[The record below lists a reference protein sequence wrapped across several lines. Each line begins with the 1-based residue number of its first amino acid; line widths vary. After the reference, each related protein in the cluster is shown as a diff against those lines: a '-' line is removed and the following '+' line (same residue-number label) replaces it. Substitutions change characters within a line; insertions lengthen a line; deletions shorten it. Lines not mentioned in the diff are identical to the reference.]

1 MDSSAIW
8 KIIHTYFE
16 DNPKSLVSHHL
27 ESYND
32 FFKKDIFQIF
42 KEKNPISL
50 STVLDPMTN
59 DYKHKCNLYLGG
71 KDGTKIYFGKPV
83 IYDESRSHYMFPN
96 EARLRNMT
104 YAMTIHYDI
113 DVEFIDVLAANELP
127 NIIGDDVIGNNGGS
141 FNVLDEI
148 NENHDDYSR
157 QTVKPFHNFKNK
169 SKVNGGESTD
179 NEFEG
184 GGPKKTVRQD
194 NRKRITR
201 DKRSVKPF
209 QMTPSIAAA
218 LREATEKSMMGN
230 NTQRRTITL
239 SNIYL
244 GKFPIMLHSD
254 FCVLKGLPKEI
265 CHTMGECR
273 NDIGGY
279 FIIQGL
285 EKTVVTQEKFAD
297 NMLWIREGKETKD
310 DDGNLVAATDFLYS
324 AEIRSVSENV
334 AKPIRNLSVQIL
346 APSTKFTNL
355 NIVVNIPN
363 VRKPVPLFI
372 LFRALGILTDRKIIE
387 MCLLDMDKYEH
398 MIDLFIP
405 SVHDTGSFITQTLA
419 IEYIASLTKG
429 MRTEHALEI
438 LADYFLPHIGEVNYT
453 EKAFYLG
460 YMVFRLLSV
469 YTGLE
474 LPTDRDNFKYK
485 RLELV
490 GSLMYDLFRE
500 YYNIQLKHIQVE
512 LETRIIYSEILYAND
527 LPLLIQTFHEEILK
541 NRIVENGFNKAFK
554 GNWGAQT
561 HTKRVGIVQDL
572 NRLSFNTYLSHLRKT
587 NLPMDSGSKLVE
599 PRKLHCSQWG
609 YIDPIDT
616 PDGGNIGLHKSLA
629 IMTQV
634 TRGGKGIREP
644 LIQWMREKISMKY
657 IEECSPKMLSFM
669 TKIIINGF
677 WAGSIL
683 DPLDCVKKIKLFR
696 RNALLPIFMS
706 VTFEIKTNT
715 IQIYTDSGRVSRPI
729 FYYDDDTKKMSF
741 DQKYIL
747 DLLSNQ
753 DNKIHWNDF
762 ITGFNK
768 KRHDIGFD
776 PSTSRI
782 YEMFELYEGVEKE
795 TNPQKLERFIVRKA
809 MIDYIDCSES
819 ENALICLNAE
829 EYEQHSMKNYTHMEI
844 HESLIFGNMCN
855 LIVFPENN
863 PPTRNAFS
871 CGQSKQAVSL
881 YHTNYQVRMDK
892 TAVILNSGQIPL
904 VKTRYL
910 EHINHEENTY
920 GVNAMV
926 AIMCFTGYNVEDA
939 VLINEGSLKRGLFH
953 TTYFTTYQAHEE
965 TSKHAHITT
974 DLKFTNI
981 ENENEVVGTKPGY
994 DYSKL
999 DKYGIVR
1006 EGIEIDDKTVLVGL
1020 TTTTSGSSKK
1030 IDGSKT
1036 TKKGQ
1041 LGIVDKTFITEGEE
1055 GERIAKVRIREVRI
1069 PNLGDKFA
1077 CALPSQQVLTQYG
1090 WINMIDI
1097 DISIHKV
1104 ATLDV
1109 NGHMC
1114 YEHPV
1119 NKFIY
1124 DHDGEMYYVKNKQVH
1139 VVCTLNHK
1147 LFVKKRC
1154 GKTYELIEARD
1165 VMGKMVR
1172 FQKSMKN
1179 IQPDVEW
1186 MDLSTKRYKMDDWL
1200 QLLGM
1205 FISDG
1210 SVNNR
1215 GTILSSHKQ
1224 RKVDFNTHILTKL
1237 GLKFKHDSFQGYF
1250 ALNKGEHPEIY
1261 EELQKYSLGAA
1272 NKVLPDYVW
1281 ELSQRQSIILMEA
1294 LMEGDGHTYKD
1305 GFSRY
1310 GTISVNLANDI
1321 SRLAVHCGWSGVIK
1335 IASEPDGIERQCTG
1349 TMGYNKG
1356 KSSTITQKHTYYKIS
1371 IIRKQNEPY
1380 INKKKNESNEEK
1392 LMKYCGKVYCIE
1404 MASSNLYYMRENFL
1418 APSMLIGNSRSGQK
1432 GTVGLIIPER
1442 DMPFNKDGIC
1452 PDMIINPHALP
1463 SRMTIG
1469 HLIECLIGKACLSV
1483 GGFGDGTAFVNK
1495 GSKVRVFGDILSQMN
1510 YHSSG
1515 NEILYNGMTGEQL
1528 EAEIFFGP
1536 TYYMRLKHMVKD
1548 KINYRALG
1556 PRTALTK
1563 QPVSGRA
1570 NDGGLRIGEME
1581 RDSVIAHG
1589 ISNFL
1594 TESMMERGDKYHIAI
1609 CNNTGMLA
1617 ICNPAKNLFMSPMA
1631 DGPIKYVGSLD
1642 GKEIHIENVTKYG
1655 RSFSVVSVPYSMKLL
1670 IQELQ
1675 TINVQM
1681 RIITEDNLPQFE
1693 NMMFSHNIHN
1703 LMGLPVSK
1711 EYNDLEV
1718 YGKKYTD
1725 TKRNQVKKSTDI
1737 FNILENNEPYSPLE
1751 PPTESSEWRIIEG
1764 GKNVKNN
1771 KKNIR
1776 PILDVEEIEEIEENG
1791 DNNEPKM
1798 HSFEKGEYVHYRG
1811 ITEKNT
1817 GPVLT
1822 LWEILEISPH
1832 FVTIR
1837 SMPNTVNQN
1846 IDPMLIDDLQ
1856 FTEEEIKVVRPNE
1869 IYRPSEIPQDAILA
1883 SIPTFPEYPQSIEY
1897 EYLQDAEGHWIPF
1910 TPTPNPNPE
1919 VLENLSN
1926 HKHGIHFA
1934 PVINVVG
1941 RDNAGTIDVD
1951 TTLPTKTNTMGLPMD
1966 SIIEPLEE
1974 VYVKTGKSTHKKVEL
1989 PIEVLN
1995 PNTIMSSGDFSIKK
2009 ME

>member
-1 MDSSAIW
+1 MDSNAIW

-16 DNPKSLVSHHL
+16 DNPQSLVSHHL

-32 FFKKDIFQIF
+32 FFQKDIFQIF
-42 KEKNPISL
+42 KEKNPVSL
-50 STVLDPMTN
+50 STVLDTTTG

-104 YAMTIHYDI
+104 YAMTVHYDI
-113 DVEFIDVLAANELP
+113 DVEFIDILAPNELP
-127 NIIGDDVIGNNGGS
+127 NIIGDDVIRTHGGS
-141 FNVLDEI
+141 LNELDEGKES
-148 NENHDDYSR
+148 ENDYSR
-157 QTVKPFHNFKNK
+157 YREKPFRNFK
-169 SKVNGGESTD
+169 SQSREEFAAGEAA
-179 NEFEG
+179 EEEAAKRG
-184 GGPKKTVRQD
+184 GGPKKTTRQD
-194 NRKRITR
+194 NRKKVTR
-201 DKRSVKPF
+201 DKRTIKPF
-209 QMTPSIAAA
+209 QMTPSVAAA

-254 FCVLKGLPKEI
+254 FCVLKGLPKEVR
-265 CHTMGECR
+265 HTMGECR
-273 NDIGGY
+273 NDVGGY

-285 EKTVVTQEKFAD
+285 EKTVITQEKFAD
-297 NMLWIREGKETKD
+297 NMVWIREGKETKD
-310 DDGNLVAATDFLYS
+310 DDGNLVAATEYLYS

-334 AKPIRNLSVQIL
+334 AKPIRNLSVQL
-346 APSTKFTNL
+346 VAPTSKYTNL

-372 LFRALGILTDRKIIE
+372 VFRALGIMTDRKIIE
-387 MCLLDMDKYEH
+387 MCLLNMDKYEH

-405 SVHDTGSFITQTLA
+405 SVHDTGSFTTQALA

-460 YMVFRLLSV
+460 NMVFRLLSV
-469 YTGLE
+469 YTNLE
-474 LPTDRDNFKYK
+474 QPTDRDNFKYK

-500 YYNIQLKHIQVE
+500 YYNLQLKHIQVE
-512 LETRIIYSEILYAND
+512 FEKRILYSEILYAND
-527 LPLLIQTFHEEILK
+527 LPLLVQTFHEEILK
-541 NRIVENGFNKAFK
+541 NRIVENGFTKAFK

-587 NLPMDSGSKLVE
+587 NLPMDAGSKLVE

-616 PDGGNIGLHKSLA
+616 PDGGNIGLHKSLS

-644 LIQWMREKISMKY
+644 LVQWMREKISMKFV
-657 IEECSPKMLSFM
+657 EECSTKMLSFM
-669 TKIIINGF
+669 TKIMINGY

-706 VTFEIKTNT
+706 VTFDIKTNT
-715 IQIYTDSGRVSRPI
+715 IFVYTDSGRVSRPI
-729 FYYDDDTKKMSF
+729 FYQDDDTKKMSF
-741 DQKYIL
+741 EHKELQE
-747 DLLSNQ
+747 LLSKTE
-753 DNKIHWNDF
+753 NKVRWNDLV
-762 ITGFNK
+762 TGFNK
-768 KRHDIGFD
+768 KRADIGFD
-776 PSTSRI
+776 PSESRI
-782 YEMFELYEGVEKE
+782 YELFELYEGIEKE
-795 TNPQKLERFIVRKA
+795 TNPQKLERFLVRKA
-809 MIDYIDCSES
+809 MIDFIDCSES
-819 ENALICLNAE
+819 ENAFICLNAE
-829 EYEQHSMKNYTHMEI
+829 DYERHSLKNYTHMEI

-863 PPTRNAFS
+863 PPVRNSFS

-892 TAVILNSGQIPL
+892 TAVILNAGQIPL

-920 GVNAMV
+920 GINAMV

-939 VLINEGSLKRGLFH
+939 VLINEGALQRGLFH

-965 TSKHAHITT
+965 TTKHAHVTT

-981 ENENEVVGTKPGY
+981 ENETEVIGTKPGY

-999 DKYGIVR
+999 DSHGIVR
-1006 EGIEIDDKTVLVGL
+1006 EGTEVDDKTVLVGL
-1020 TTTTSGSSKK
+1020 TTTTSGSTKK
-1030 IDGSKT
+1030 VDGSKT

-1077 CALPSQQVLTQYG
+1077 
-1090 WINMIDI
+1090 
-1097 DISIHKV
+1097 
-1104 ATLDV
+1104 
-1109 NGHMC
+1109 
-1114 YEHPV
+1114 
-1119 NKFIY
+1119 
-1124 DHDGEMYYVKNKQVH
+1124 
-1139 VVCTLNHK
+1139 
-1147 LFVKKRC
+1147 
-1154 GKTYELIEARD
+1154 
-1165 VMGKMVR
+1165 
-1172 FQKSMKN
+1172 
-1179 IQPDVEW
+1179 
-1186 MDLSTKRYKMDDWL
+1186 
-1200 QLLGM
+1200 
-1205 FISDG
+1205 
-1210 SVNNR
+1210 
-1215 GTILSSHKQ
+1215 
-1224 RKVDFNTHILTKL
+1224 
-1237 GLKFKHDSFQGYF
+1237 
-1250 ALNKGEHPEIY
+1250 
-1261 EELQKYSLGAA
+1261 
-1272 NKVLPDYVW
+1272 
-1281 ELSQRQSIILMEA
+1281 
-1294 LMEGDGHTYKD
+1294 
-1305 GFSRY
+1305 
-1310 GTISVNLANDI
+1310 
-1321 SRLAVHCGWSGVIK
+1321 
-1335 IASEPDGIERQCTG
+1335 
-1349 TMGYNKG
+1349 
-1356 KSSTITQKHTYYKIS
+1356 
-1371 IIRKQNEPY
+1371 
-1380 INKKKNESNEEK
+1380 
-1392 LMKYCGKVYCIE
+1392 
-1404 MASSNLYYMRENFL
+1404 
-1418 APSMLIGNSRSGQK
+1418 SRSGQK
-1432 GTVGLIIPER
+1432 GTVGLVIPER
-1442 DMPFNKDGIC
+1442 DMPFTKDGIR
-1452 PDMIINPHALP
+1452 PDMIINPHAIP

-1469 HLIECLIGKACLSV
+1469 HLVECLMGKACLSI

-1515 NEILYNGMTGEQL
+1515 NELLYNGMTGEQM

-1581 RDSVIAHG
+1581 RDAVIAHG
-1589 ISNFL
+1589 LTNFL
-1594 TESMMERGDKYHIAI
+1594 TESMMERGDKYHVAI

-1631 DGPIKYVGSLD
+1631 DGPIKFVGSLD

-1670 IQELQ
+1670 MQELQ
-1675 TINVQM
+1675 TINIQM
-1681 RIITEDNLPQFE
+1681 RIITEDNLPQLE
-1693 NMMFSHNIHN
+1693 NMMFSDNIHH

-1711 EYNDLEV
+1711 EYSDLEV
-1718 YGKKYTD
+1718 YTKKYTD
-1725 TKRNQVKKSTDI
+1725 TKRGVAKKSTDI
-1737 FNILENNEPYSPLE
+1737 FAVLGNNVASSPE
-1751 PPTESSEWRIIEG
+1751 GSPEWYVTEG
-1764 GKNVKNN
+1764 GKRKPPPKIKMDDLHDSV
-1771 KKNIR
+1771 
-1776 PILDVEEIEEIEENG
+1776 LVEVEDLG
-1791 DNNEPKM
+1791 SEPDM
-1798 HSFEKGEYVHYRG
+1798 HSYEKGEHVHFRG
-1811 ITEKNT
+1811 DSTM
-1817 GPVLT
+1817 GPVIRV
-1822 LWEILEISPH
+1822 WEIMEVSPH

-1837 SMPNTVNQN
+1837 SMVDTVNQVV
-1846 IDPMLIDDLQ
+1846 DPMVSMDGLEL
-1856 FTEEEIKVVRPNE
+1856 EEEDIKVVRPNE
-1869 IYRPSEIPQDAILA
+1869 IYRPSEIPQNLVAFPPPIVSAEPVEYVQQADGQWVPF
-1883 SIPTFPEYPQSIEY
+1883 SPT
-1897 EYLQDAEGHWIPF
+1897 A
-1910 TPTPNPNPE
+1910 NPNAPMAMAD
-1919 VLENLSN
+1919 NLPGAKS
-1926 HKHGIHFA
+1926 GIHFA

-1941 RDNAGTIDVD
+1941 GDNTGTIDVD
-1951 TTLPTKTNTMGLPMD
+1951 AAVPTGMGVPTHSAPPMA
-1966 SIIEPLEE
+1966 SMVEPLEE
-1974 VYVKTGKSTHKKVEL
+1974 VYIKAGKSSNETQNHVMTAGAFSVKKLE
-1989 PIEVLN
+1989 
-1995 PNTIMSSGDFSIKK
+1995 
-2009 ME
+2009 

>member
-1 MDSSAIW
+1 MDSNAIW

-16 DNPKSLVSHHL
+16 DNPQSLVSHHL

-32 FFKKDIFQIF
+32 FFQKDIFQIF
-42 KEKNPISL
+42 KEKNPVSL
-50 STVLDPMTN
+50 STVLDTTTG

-104 YAMTIHYDI
+104 YAMTVHYDI
-113 DVEFIDVLAANELP
+113 DVEFIDILAPNELP
-127 NIIGDDVIGNNGGS
+127 NIIGDDVIRTHGGS
-141 FNVLDEI
+141 LNELDEGKES
-148 NENHDDYSR
+148 ENDYSR
-157 QTVKPFHNFKNK
+157 YREKPFRNFK
-169 SKVNGGESTD
+169 SQSREEFAAGEAA
-179 NEFEG
+179 EEEAAKRG
-184 GGPKKTVRQD
+184 GGPKKTTRQD
-194 NRKRITR
+194 NRKKVTR
-201 DKRSVKPF
+201 DKRTIKPF
-209 QMTPSIAAA
+209 QMTPSVAAA

-254 FCVLKGLPKEI
+254 FCVLKGLPKEVR
-265 CHTMGECR
+265 HTMGECR
-273 NDIGGY
+273 NDVGGY

-285 EKTVVTQEKFAD
+285 EKTVITQEKFAD
-297 NMLWIREGKETKD
+297 NMVWIREGKETKD
-310 DDGNLVAATDFLYS
+310 DDGNLVAATEYLYS

-334 AKPIRNLSVQIL
+334 AKPIRNLSVQL
-346 APSTKFTNL
+346 VAPTSKYTNL

-372 LFRALGILTDRKIIE
+372 VFRALGIMTDRKIIE
-387 MCLLDMDKYEH
+387 MCLLNMDKYEH

-405 SVHDTGSFITQTLA
+405 SVHDTGSFTTQALA

-460 YMVFRLLSV
+460 NMVFRLLSV
-469 YTGLE
+469 YTNLE
-474 LPTDRDNFKYK
+474 QPTDRDNFKYK

-500 YYNIQLKHIQVE
+500 YYNLQLKHIQVE
-512 LETRIIYSEILYAND
+512 FEKRILYSEILYAND
-527 LPLLIQTFHEEILK
+527 LPLLVQTFHEEILK
-541 NRIVENGFNKAFK
+541 NRIVENGFTKAFK

-587 NLPMDSGSKLVE
+587 NLPMDAGSKLVE

-616 PDGGNIGLHKSLA
+616 PDGGNIGLHKSLS

-644 LIQWMREKISMKY
+644 LVQWMREKISMKFV
-657 IEECSPKMLSFM
+657 EECSTKMLSFM
-669 TKIIINGF
+669 TKIMINGY

-706 VTFEIKTNT
+706 VTFDIKTNT
-715 IQIYTDSGRVSRPI
+715 IFVYTDSGRVSRPI
-729 FYYDDDTKKMSF
+729 FYQDDDTKKMSF
-741 DQKYIL
+741 EHKELQE
-747 DLLSNQ
+747 LLSKTE
-753 DNKIHWNDF
+753 NKVRWNDLV
-762 ITGFNK
+762 TGFNK
-768 KRHDIGFD
+768 KRADIGFD
-776 PSTSRI
+776 PSESRI
-782 YEMFELYEGVEKE
+782 YELFELYEGIEKE
-795 TNPQKLERFIVRKA
+795 TNPQKLERFLVRKA
-809 MIDYIDCSES
+809 MIDFIDCSES
-819 ENALICLNAE
+819 ENAFICLNAE
-829 EYEQHSMKNYTHMEI
+829 DYERHSLKNYTHMEI

-863 PPTRNAFS
+863 PPVRNSFS

-892 TAVILNSGQIPL
+892 TAVILNAGQIPL

-920 GVNAMV
+920 GINAMV

-939 VLINEGSLKRGLFH
+939 VLINEGALQRGLFH

-965 TSKHAHITT
+965 TTKHAHVTT

-981 ENENEVVGTKPGY
+981 ENETEVIGTKPGY

-999 DKYGIVR
+999 DSHGIVR
-1006 EGIEIDDKTVLVGL
+1006 EGTEVDDKTVLVGL
-1020 TTTTSGSSKK
+1020 TTTTSGSTKK
-1030 IDGSKT
+1030 VDGSKT

-1077 CALPSQQVLTQYG
+1077 
-1090 WINMIDI
+1090 
-1097 DISIHKV
+1097 
-1104 ATLDV
+1104 
-1109 NGHMC
+1109 
-1114 YEHPV
+1114 
-1119 NKFIY
+1119 
-1124 DHDGEMYYVKNKQVH
+1124 
-1139 VVCTLNHK
+1139 
-1147 LFVKKRC
+1147 
-1154 GKTYELIEARD
+1154 
-1165 VMGKMVR
+1165 
-1172 FQKSMKN
+1172 
-1179 IQPDVEW
+1179 
-1186 MDLSTKRYKMDDWL
+1186 
-1200 QLLGM
+1200 
-1205 FISDG
+1205 
-1210 SVNNR
+1210 
-1215 GTILSSHKQ
+1215 
-1224 RKVDFNTHILTKL
+1224 
-1237 GLKFKHDSFQGYF
+1237 
-1250 ALNKGEHPEIY
+1250 
-1261 EELQKYSLGAA
+1261 
-1272 NKVLPDYVW
+1272 
-1281 ELSQRQSIILMEA
+1281 
-1294 LMEGDGHTYKD
+1294 
-1305 GFSRY
+1305 SR
-1310 GTISVNLANDI
+1310 A
-1321 SRLAVHCGWSGVIK
+1321 
-1335 IASEPDGIERQCTG
+1335 
-1349 TMGYNKG
+1349 
-1356 KSSTITQKHTYYKIS
+1356 
-1371 IIRKQNEPY
+1371 
-1380 INKKKNESNEEK
+1380 
-1392 LMKYCGKVYCIE
+1392 
-1404 MASSNLYYMRENFL
+1404 
-1418 APSMLIGNSRSGQK
+1418 GQK
-1432 GTVGLIIPER
+1432 GTVGLVIPER
-1442 DMPFNKDGIC
+1442 DMPFTKDGIR
-1452 PDMIINPHALP
+1452 PDMIINPHAIP

-1469 HLIECLIGKACLSV
+1469 HLVECLMGKACLSI

-1515 NEILYNGMTGEQL
+1515 NELLYNGMTGEQM

-1581 RDSVIAHG
+1581 RDAVIAHG
-1589 ISNFL
+1589 LTNFL
-1594 TESMMERGDKYHIAI
+1594 TESMMERGDKYHVAI

-1631 DGPIKYVGSLD
+1631 DGPIKFVGSLD

-1670 IQELQ
+1670 MQELQ
-1675 TINVQM
+1675 TINIQM
-1681 RIITEDNLPQFE
+1681 RIITEDNLPQLE
-1693 NMMFSHNIHN
+1693 NMMFSDNIHH

-1711 EYNDLEV
+1711 EYSDLEV
-1718 YGKKYTD
+1718 YTKKYTD
-1725 TKRNQVKKSTDI
+1725 TKRGVAKKSTDI
-1737 FNILENNEPYSPLE
+1737 FAVLGNNVASSPE
-1751 PPTESSEWRIIEG
+1751 GSPEWYVTEG
-1764 GKNVKNN
+1764 GKRKPPPKIKMDDLHDSV
-1771 KKNIR
+1771 
-1776 PILDVEEIEEIEENG
+1776 LVEVEDLG
-1791 DNNEPKM
+1791 SEPDM
-1798 HSFEKGEYVHYRG
+1798 HSYEKGEHVHFRG
-1811 ITEKNT
+1811 DSTM
-1817 GPVLT
+1817 GPVIRV
-1822 LWEILEISPH
+1822 WEIMEVSPH

-1837 SMPNTVNQN
+1837 SMVDTVNQVV
-1846 IDPMLIDDLQ
+1846 DPMVSMDGLEL
-1856 FTEEEIKVVRPNE
+1856 EEEDIKVVRPNE
-1869 IYRPSEIPQDAILA
+1869 IYRPSEIPQNLVAFPPPIVSA
-1883 SIPTFPEYPQSIEY
+1883 EPFSPT
-1897 EYLQDAEGHWIPF
+1897 A
-1910 TPTPNPNPE
+1910 NPNAPMAMAD
-1919 VLENLSN
+1919 NLPGAKS
-1926 HKHGIHFA
+1926 GIHFA

-1941 RDNAGTIDVD
+1941 GDNTGTIDVD
-1951 TTLPTKTNTMGLPMD
+1951 AAVPTGTGLPTHSAPPMA
-1966 SIIEPLEE
+1966 SMVEPLEE
-1974 VYVKTGKSTHKKVEL
+1974 VYIKAGKSSNETQNQVMTAGAFSVKKLE
-1989 PIEVLN
+1989 
-1995 PNTIMSSGDFSIKK
+1995 
-2009 ME
+2009 

>member
-1 MDSSAIW
+1 MDSNAIW

-16 DNPKSLVSHHL
+16 DNPQSLVSHHL

-32 FFKKDIFQIF
+32 FFQKDIFQIF
-42 KEKNPISL
+42 KEKNPVSL
-50 STVLDPMTN
+50 STVLDTTTG

-104 YAMTIHYDI
+104 YAMTVHYDI
-113 DVEFIDVLAANELP
+113 DVEFIDILAPNELP
-127 NIIGDDVIGNNGGS
+127 NIIGDDVIRTHGGS
-141 FNVLDEI
+141 LNELDEGKES
-148 NENHDDYSR
+148 ENDYSR
-157 QTVKPFHNFKNK
+157 YREKPFRNFK
-169 SKVNGGESTD
+169 SQSREEFAAGEAA
-179 NEFEG
+179 EEEAAKRG
-184 GGPKKTVRQD
+184 GGPKKTTRQD
-194 NRKRITR
+194 NRKKVTR
-201 DKRSVKPF
+201 DKRTIKPF
-209 QMTPSIAAA
+209 QMTPSVAAA

-254 FCVLKGLPKEI
+254 FCVLKGLPKEVR
-265 CHTMGECR
+265 HTMGECR
-273 NDIGGY
+273 NDVGGY

-285 EKTVVTQEKFAD
+285 EKTVITQEKFAD
-297 NMLWIREGKETKD
+297 NMVWIREGKETKD
-310 DDGNLVAATDFLYS
+310 DDGNLVAATEYLYS

-334 AKPIRNLSVQIL
+334 AKPIRNLSVQL
-346 APSTKFTNL
+346 VAPTSKYTNL

-372 LFRALGILTDRKIIE
+372 VFRALGIMTDRKIIE
-387 MCLLDMDKYEH
+387 MCLLNMDKYEH

-405 SVHDTGSFITQTLA
+405 SVHDTGSFTTQALA

-460 YMVFRLLSV
+460 NMVFRLLSV
-469 YTGLE
+469 YTNLE
-474 LPTDRDNFKYK
+474 QPTDRDNFKYK

-500 YYNIQLKHIQVE
+500 YYNLQLKHIQVE
-512 LETRIIYSEILYAND
+512 FEKRILYSEILYAND
-527 LPLLIQTFHEEILK
+527 LPLLVQTFHEEILK
-541 NRIVENGFNKAFK
+541 NRIVENGFTKAFK

-587 NLPMDSGSKLVE
+587 NLPMDAGSKLVE

-616 PDGGNIGLHKSLA
+616 PDGGNIGLHKSLS

-644 LIQWMREKISMKY
+644 LVQWMREKISMKFV
-657 IEECSPKMLSFM
+657 EECSTKMLSFM
-669 TKIIINGF
+669 TKIMINGY

-706 VTFEIKTNT
+706 VTFDIKTNT
-715 IQIYTDSGRVSRPI
+715 IFVYTDSGRVSRPI
-729 FYYDDDTKKMSF
+729 FYQDDDTKKMSF
-741 DQKYIL
+741 EHKELQE
-747 DLLSNQ
+747 LLSKTE
-753 DNKIHWNDF
+753 NKVRWNDLV
-762 ITGFNK
+762 TGFNK
-768 KRHDIGFD
+768 KRADVGFD

-782 YEMFELYEGVEKE
+782 YELFELYEGIEKE
-795 TNPQKLERFIVRKA
+795 TNPQKLERFLVRKA
-809 MIDYIDCSES
+809 MIDFIDCSES
-819 ENALICLNAE
+819 ENAFICLNAE
-829 EYEQHSMKNYTHMEI
+829 DYERHSLKNYTHMEI

-863 PPTRNAFS
+863 PPVRNSFS

-892 TAVILNSGQIPL
+892 TAVILNAGQIPL

-920 GVNAMV
+920 GINAMV

-939 VLINEGSLKRGLFH
+939 VLINEGALQRGLFH

-965 TSKHAHITT
+965 TSKHAHVTT

-981 ENENEVVGTKPGY
+981 ENETEVIGTKPGY

-999 DKYGIVR
+999 DSHGIVR
-1006 EGIEIDDKTVLVGL
+1006 EGTEVDDKTVLVGL
-1020 TTTTSGSSKK
+1020 TTTTSGSTKK
-1030 IDGSKT
+1030 VDGSKT

-1077 CALPSQQVLTQYG
+1077 
-1090 WINMIDI
+1090 
-1097 DISIHKV
+1097 
-1104 ATLDV
+1104 
-1109 NGHMC
+1109 
-1114 YEHPV
+1114 
-1119 NKFIY
+1119 
-1124 DHDGEMYYVKNKQVH
+1124 
-1139 VVCTLNHK
+1139 
-1147 LFVKKRC
+1147 
-1154 GKTYELIEARD
+1154 
-1165 VMGKMVR
+1165 
-1172 FQKSMKN
+1172 
-1179 IQPDVEW
+1179 
-1186 MDLSTKRYKMDDWL
+1186 
-1200 QLLGM
+1200 
-1205 FISDG
+1205 
-1210 SVNNR
+1210 
-1215 GTILSSHKQ
+1215 
-1224 RKVDFNTHILTKL
+1224 
-1237 GLKFKHDSFQGYF
+1237 
-1250 ALNKGEHPEIY
+1250 
-1261 EELQKYSLGAA
+1261 
-1272 NKVLPDYVW
+1272 
-1281 ELSQRQSIILMEA
+1281 
-1294 LMEGDGHTYKD
+1294 
-1305 GFSRY
+1305 SR
-1310 GTISVNLANDI
+1310 A
-1321 SRLAVHCGWSGVIK
+1321 
-1335 IASEPDGIERQCTG
+1335 
-1349 TMGYNKG
+1349 
-1356 KSSTITQKHTYYKIS
+1356 
-1371 IIRKQNEPY
+1371 
-1380 INKKKNESNEEK
+1380 
-1392 LMKYCGKVYCIE
+1392 
-1404 MASSNLYYMRENFL
+1404 
-1418 APSMLIGNSRSGQK
+1418 GQK
-1432 GTVGLIIPER
+1432 GTVGLVIPER
-1442 DMPFNKDGIC
+1442 DMPFTKDGIR
-1452 PDMIINPHALP
+1452 PDMIINPHAIP

-1469 HLIECLIGKACLSV
+1469 HLVECLMGKACLSI

-1515 NEILYNGMTGEQL
+1515 NELLYNGMTGEQM

-1581 RDSVIAHG
+1581 RDAVIAHG
-1589 ISNFL
+1589 LTNFL
-1594 TESMMERGDKYHIAI
+1594 TESMMERGDKYHVAI

-1631 DGPIKYVGSLD
+1631 DGPIKFVGSLD

-1670 IQELQ
+1670 MQELQ
-1675 TINVQM
+1675 TINIQM
-1681 RIITEDNLPQFE
+1681 RIITEDNLPQLE
-1693 NMMFSHNIHN
+1693 NMMFSDNIHH

-1711 EYNDLEV
+1711 EYSDLEV
-1718 YGKKYTD
+1718 YTKKYTD
-1725 TKRNQVKKSTDI
+1725 TKRGVAKKSTDI
-1737 FNILENNEPYSPLE
+1737 FAVLGNNVASSPE
-1751 PPTESSEWRIIEG
+1751 GSPEWYVAEG
-1764 GKNVKNN
+1764 GKRKPPPKIKMDDLHDSV
-1771 KKNIR
+1771 
-1776 PILDVEEIEEIEENG
+1776 LVEVEDLG
-1791 DNNEPKM
+1791 SEPDM
-1798 HSFEKGEYVHYRG
+1798 HSYEKGEHVHFRG
-1811 ITEKNT
+1811 DSTM
-1817 GPVLT
+1817 GPVIRV
-1822 LWEILEISPH
+1822 WEIMEVSPH

-1837 SMPNTVNQN
+1837 SMVDTVNQVV
-1846 IDPMLIDDLQ
+1846 DPMVSMDGLELA
-1856 FTEEEIKVVRPNE
+1856 EEDIKVVRPNE
-1869 IYRPSEIPQDAILA
+1869 IYRPSEIPQNLVAVPPPIVSAEPVEYVQQADGQWVPF
-1883 SIPTFPEYPQSIEY
+1883 SPT
-1897 EYLQDAEGHWIPF
+1897 A
-1910 TPTPNPNPE
+1910 NPNAPMAMAD
-1919 VLENLSN
+1919 NLPGAKS
-1926 HKHGIHFA
+1926 GIHFA

-1941 RDNAGTIDVD
+1941 GDNTGTIDVD
-1951 TTLPTKTNTMGLPMD
+1951 AAVPTGTGLPTHSAPPMA
-1966 SIIEPLEE
+1966 SMVEPLEE
-1974 VYVKTGKSTHKKVEL
+1974 VYIKAGKSSNETQNQVMTAGAFSVKKLE
-1989 PIEVLN
+1989 
-1995 PNTIMSSGDFSIKK
+1995 
-2009 ME
+2009 

>member
-1 MDSSAIW
+1 MDSNAIW

-16 DNPKSLVSHHL
+16 DNPQSLVSHHL

-32 FFKKDIFQIF
+32 FFQKDIFQIF
-42 KEKNPISL
+42 KEKNPVSL
-50 STVLDPMTN
+50 STVLDTTTG

-104 YAMTIHYDI
+104 YAMTVHYDI
-113 DVEFIDVLAANELP
+113 DVEFIDILAPNELP
-127 NIIGDDVIGNNGGS
+127 NIIGDDVIRTHGGS
-141 FNVLDEI
+141 LNELDEGKES
-148 NENHDDYSR
+148 ENDYSR
-157 QTVKPFHNFKNK
+157 YREKPFRNFK
-169 SKVNGGESTD
+169 SQSREEFAAGEAA
-179 NEFEG
+179 EEEAAKRG
-184 GGPKKTVRQD
+184 GGPKKTTRQD
-194 NRKRITR
+194 NRKKVTR
-201 DKRSVKPF
+201 DKRTIKPF
-209 QMTPSIAAA
+209 QMTPSVAAA

-254 FCVLKGLPKEI
+254 FCVLKGLPKEVR
-265 CHTMGECR
+265 HTMGECR
-273 NDIGGY
+273 NDVGGY

-285 EKTVVTQEKFAD
+285 EKTVITQEKFAD
-297 NMLWIREGKETKD
+297 NMVWIREGKETKD
-310 DDGNLVAATDFLYS
+310 DDGNLVAATEYLYS

-334 AKPIRNLSVQIL
+334 AKPIRNLSVQL
-346 APSTKFTNL
+346 VAPTSKYTNL

-372 LFRALGILTDRKIIE
+372 VFRALGIMTDRKIIE
-387 MCLLDMDKYEH
+387 MCLLNMDKYEH

-405 SVHDTGSFITQTLA
+405 SVHDTGSFTTQALA

-460 YMVFRLLSV
+460 NMVFRLLSV
-469 YTGLE
+469 YTNLE
-474 LPTDRDNFKYK
+474 QPTDRDNFKYK

-500 YYNIQLKHIQVE
+500 YYNLQLKHIQVE
-512 LETRIIYSEILYAND
+512 FEKRILYSEILYAND
-527 LPLLIQTFHEEILK
+527 LPLLVQTFHEEILK
-541 NRIVENGFNKAFK
+541 NRIVENGFTKAFK

-587 NLPMDSGSKLVE
+587 NLPMDAGSKLVE

-616 PDGGNIGLHKSLA
+616 PDGGNIGLHKSLS

-644 LIQWMREKISMKY
+644 LVQWMREKISMKFV
-657 IEECSPKMLSFM
+657 EECSTKMLSFM
-669 TKIIINGF
+669 TKIMINGY

-706 VTFEIKTNT
+706 VTFDIKTNT
-715 IQIYTDSGRVSRPI
+715 IFVYTDSGRVSRPI
-729 FYYDDDTKKMSF
+729 FYQDDDTKKMSF
-741 DQKYIL
+741 EHKELQE
-747 DLLSNQ
+747 LLSKTE
-753 DNKIHWNDF
+753 NKVRWNDLV
-762 ITGFNK
+762 TGFNK
-768 KRHDIGFD
+768 KRADIGFD
-776 PSTSRI
+776 PSESRI
-782 YEMFELYEGVEKE
+782 YELFELYEGIEKE
-795 TNPQKLERFIVRKA
+795 TNPQKLERFLVRKA
-809 MIDYIDCSES
+809 MIDFIDCSES
-819 ENALICLNAE
+819 ENAFICLNAE
-829 EYEQHSMKNYTHMEI
+829 DYERHSLKNYTHMEI

-863 PPTRNAFS
+863 PPVRNSFS

-892 TAVILNSGQIPL
+892 TAVILNAGQIPL

-920 GVNAMV
+920 GINAMV

-939 VLINEGSLKRGLFH
+939 VLINEGALQRGLFH

-965 TSKHAHITT
+965 TTKHAHVTT

-981 ENENEVVGTKPGY
+981 ENETEVIGTKPGY

-999 DKYGIVR
+999 DSHGIVR
-1006 EGIEIDDKTVLVGL
+1006 EGTEVDDKTVLVGL
-1020 TTTTSGSSKK
+1020 TTTTSGSTKK
-1030 IDGSKT
+1030 VDGSKT

-1077 CALPSQQVLTQYG
+1077 
-1090 WINMIDI
+1090 
-1097 DISIHKV
+1097 
-1104 ATLDV
+1104 
-1109 NGHMC
+1109 
-1114 YEHPV
+1114 
-1119 NKFIY
+1119 
-1124 DHDGEMYYVKNKQVH
+1124 
-1139 VVCTLNHK
+1139 
-1147 LFVKKRC
+1147 
-1154 GKTYELIEARD
+1154 
-1165 VMGKMVR
+1165 
-1172 FQKSMKN
+1172 
-1179 IQPDVEW
+1179 
-1186 MDLSTKRYKMDDWL
+1186 
-1200 QLLGM
+1200 
-1205 FISDG
+1205 
-1210 SVNNR
+1210 
-1215 GTILSSHKQ
+1215 
-1224 RKVDFNTHILTKL
+1224 
-1237 GLKFKHDSFQGYF
+1237 
-1250 ALNKGEHPEIY
+1250 
-1261 EELQKYSLGAA
+1261 
-1272 NKVLPDYVW
+1272 
-1281 ELSQRQSIILMEA
+1281 
-1294 LMEGDGHTYKD
+1294 
-1305 GFSRY
+1305 SR
-1310 GTISVNLANDI
+1310 A
-1321 SRLAVHCGWSGVIK
+1321 
-1335 IASEPDGIERQCTG
+1335 
-1349 TMGYNKG
+1349 
-1356 KSSTITQKHTYYKIS
+1356 
-1371 IIRKQNEPY
+1371 
-1380 INKKKNESNEEK
+1380 
-1392 LMKYCGKVYCIE
+1392 
-1404 MASSNLYYMRENFL
+1404 
-1418 APSMLIGNSRSGQK
+1418 GQK
-1432 GTVGLIIPER
+1432 GTVGLVIPER
-1442 DMPFNKDGIC
+1442 DMPFTKDGIR
-1452 PDMIINPHALP
+1452 PDMIFNPHARP

-1469 HLIECLIGKACLSV
+1469 HLVECLMGKACLSI

-1515 NEILYNGMTGEQL
+1515 NELLYNGMTGEQM

-1581 RDSVIAHG
+1581 RDAVIAHG
-1589 ISNFL
+1589 LTNFL
-1594 TESMMERGDKYHIAI
+1594 TESMMERGDKYHVAI

-1631 DGPIKYVGSLD
+1631 DGPIKFVGSLD

-1670 IQELQ
+1670 MQELQ
-1675 TINVQM
+1675 TINIQM
-1681 RIITEDNLPQFE
+1681 RIITEDNLPQLE
-1693 NMMFSHNIHN
+1693 NMMFSDNIHH

-1711 EYNDLEV
+1711 EYSDLEV
-1718 YGKKYTD
+1718 YTKKYTD
-1725 TKRNQVKKSTDI
+1725 TKRGVAKKSTDI
-1737 FNILENNEPYSPLE
+1737 FAVLGNNVASSPE
-1751 PPTESSEWRIIEG
+1751 GSPEWYVTEG
-1764 GKNVKNN
+1764 GKRKPPPKIKMDDLHDSV
-1771 KKNIR
+1771 
-1776 PILDVEEIEEIEENG
+1776 LVEVEDLG
-1791 DNNEPKM
+1791 SEPDM
-1798 HSFEKGEYVHYRG
+1798 HSYEKGEHVHFRG
-1811 ITEKNT
+1811 DSTM
-1817 GPVLT
+1817 GPVIRV
-1822 LWEILEISPH
+1822 WEIMEVSPH

-1837 SMPNTVNQN
+1837 SMVDTVNQVV
-1846 IDPMLIDDLQ
+1846 DPMVSMDGLEL
-1856 FTEEEIKVVRPNE
+1856 EEEDIKVVRPNE
-1869 IYRPSEIPQDAILA
+1869 IYRPSEIPQNLVAFPPPIVSAEPVEYVQQADGQWVPF
-1883 SIPTFPEYPQSIEY
+1883 SPT
-1897 EYLQDAEGHWIPF
+1897 A
-1910 TPTPNPNPE
+1910 NPNAPMAMAD
-1919 VLENLSN
+1919 NLPGAKS
-1926 HKHGIHFA
+1926 GIHFA

-1941 RDNAGTIDVD
+1941 GDNTGTIDVD
-1951 TTLPTKTNTMGLPMD
+1951 AAVPTGTGLPTHSAPPMA
-1966 SIIEPLEE
+1966 SMVEPLEE
-1974 VYVKTGKSTHKKVEL
+1974 VYIKAGKSSNETQNQVMTAGAFSVKKLE
-1989 PIEVLN
+1989 
-1995 PNTIMSSGDFSIKK
+1995 
-2009 ME
+2009 

>member
-1 MDSSAIW
+1 MDSNAIW

-16 DNPKSLVSHHL
+16 DNPQSLVSHHL

-32 FFKKDIFQIF
+32 FFQKDIFQIF
-42 KEKNPISL
+42 KEKNPVSL
-50 STVLDPMTN
+50 STVLDTTTG

-104 YAMTIHYDI
+104 YAMTVHYDI
-113 DVEFIDVLAANELP
+113 DVEFIDILAPNELP
-127 NIIGDDVIGNNGGS
+127 NIIGDDVIRTHGGS
-141 FNVLDEI
+141 LNELDEGKES
-148 NENHDDYSR
+148 ENDYSR
-157 QTVKPFHNFKNK
+157 YREKPFRNFK
-169 SKVNGGESTD
+169 SQSREEFAAGEAA
-179 NEFEG
+179 EEEAAKRG
-184 GGPKKTVRQD
+184 GGPKKTTRQD
-194 NRKRITR
+194 NRKKVTR
-201 DKRSVKPF
+201 DKRTIKPF
-209 QMTPSIAAA
+209 QMTPSVAAA

-254 FCVLKGLPKEI
+254 FCVLKGLPKEVR
-265 CHTMGECR
+265 HTMGECR
-273 NDIGGY
+273 NDVGGY

-285 EKTVVTQEKFAD
+285 EKTVITQEKFAD
-297 NMLWIREGKETKD
+297 NMVWIREGKETKD
-310 DDGNLVAATDFLYS
+310 DDGNLVAATEYLYS

-334 AKPIRNLSVQIL
+334 AKPIRNLSVQL
-346 APSTKFTNL
+346 VAPTSKYTNL

-372 LFRALGILTDRKIIE
+372 VFRALGIMTDRKIIE
-387 MCLLDMDKYEH
+387 MCLLNMDKYEH

-405 SVHDTGSFITQTLA
+405 SVHDTGSFTTQALA

-460 YMVFRLLSV
+460 NMVFRLLSV
-469 YTGLE
+469 YTNLE
-474 LPTDRDNFKYK
+474 QPTDRDNFKYK

-500 YYNIQLKHIQVE
+500 YYNLQLKHIQVE
-512 LETRIIYSEILYAND
+512 FEKRILYSEILYAND
-527 LPLLIQTFHEEILK
+527 LPLLVQTFHEEILK
-541 NRIVENGFNKAFK
+541 NRIVENGFTKAFK

-587 NLPMDSGSKLVE
+587 NLPMDAGSKLVE

-616 PDGGNIGLHKSLA
+616 PDGGNIGLHKSLS

-644 LIQWMREKISMKY
+644 LVQWMREKISMKFV
-657 IEECSPKMLSFM
+657 EECSTKMLSFM
-669 TKIIINGF
+669 TKIMINGY

-706 VTFEIKTNT
+706 VTFDIKTNT
-715 IQIYTDSGRVSRPI
+715 IFVYTDSGRVSRPI
-729 FYYDDDTKKMSF
+729 FYQDDDTKKMSF
-741 DQKYIL
+741 EHKELQE
-747 DLLSNQ
+747 LLSKTE
-753 DNKIHWNDF
+753 NKVRWNDLV
-762 ITGFNK
+762 TGFNK
-768 KRHDIGFD
+768 KRADIGFD
-776 PSTSRI
+776 PSESRI
-782 YEMFELYEGVEKE
+782 YELFELYEGIEKE
-795 TNPQKLERFIVRKA
+795 TNPQKLERFLVRKA
-809 MIDYIDCSES
+809 MIDFIDCSES
-819 ENALICLNAE
+819 ENAFICLNAE
-829 EYEQHSMKNYTHMEI
+829 DYERHSLKNYTHMEI

-863 PPTRNAFS
+863 PPVRNSFS

-892 TAVILNSGQIPL
+892 TAVILNAGQIPL

-920 GVNAMV
+920 GINAMV

-939 VLINEGSLKRGLFH
+939 VLINEGALQRGLFH

-965 TSKHAHITT
+965 TTKHAHVTT

-981 ENENEVVGTKPGY
+981 ENETEVIGTKPGY

-999 DKYGIVR
+999 DSHGIVR
-1006 EGIEIDDKTVLVGL
+1006 EGTEVDDKTVLVGL
-1020 TTTTSGSSKK
+1020 TTTTSGSTKK
-1030 IDGSKT
+1030 VDGSKT

-1124 DHDGEMYYVKNKQVH
+1124 DHDGELYYVKNKQVH

-1147 LFVKKRC
+1147 LFVKKRY

-1179 IQPDVEW
+1179 TQPDVEW
-1186 MDLSTKRYKMDDWL
+1186 MNLFTKRYKMDDWL

-1210 SVNNR
+1210 NVNNR
-1215 GTILSSHKQ
+1215 ATILSCHKQ

-1261 EELQKYSLGAA
+1261 EELEKYSLGAA
-1272 NKVLPDYVW
+1272 NKVLPNYVW
-1281 ELSQRQSIILMEA
+1281 ELSQRQCIILMEA

-1335 IASEPDGIERQCTG
+1335 IASEPDGIGHECTG
-1349 TMGYNKG
+1349 TIGYNKD
-1356 KSSTITQKHTYYKIS
+1356 KTHIITQKHTYYKIS

-1392 LMKYCGKVYCIE
+1392 LMEYCGKVYCIE
-1404 MASSNLYYMRENFL
+1404 MASSNLYYMRENVL
-1418 APSMLIGNSRSGQK
+1418 APSMLIGNSRAGQK
-1432 GTVGLIIPER
+1432 GTVGLVIPER
-1442 DMPFNKDGIC
+1442 DMPFTKDGIR
-1452 PDMIINPHALP
+1452 PDMIINPHAIP

-1469 HLIECLIGKACLSV
+1469 HLVECLMGKACLSI

-1515 NEILYNGMTGEQL
+1515 NELLYNGMTGEQM

-1581 RDSVIAHG
+1581 RDAVIAHG
-1589 ISNFL
+1589 LTNFL
-1594 TESMMERGDKYHIAI
+1594 TESMMERGDKYHVAI

-1631 DGPIKYVGSLD
+1631 DGPIKFVGSLD

-1670 IQELQ
+1670 MQELQ
-1675 TINVQM
+1675 TINIQM
-1681 RIITEDNLPQFE
+1681 RIITEDNLPQLE
-1693 NMMFSHNIHN
+1693 NMMFSDNIHH

-1711 EYNDLEV
+1711 EYSDLEV
-1718 YGKKYTD
+1718 YTKKYTD
-1725 TKRNQVKKSTDI
+1725 TKRGVAKKSTDI
-1737 FNILENNEPYSPLE
+1737 FAVLGNNVASSPE
-1751 PPTESSEWRIIEG
+1751 GSPEWYVAEG
-1764 GKNVKNN
+1764 GKRKPPPKIKMDDLHDSVL
-1771 KKNIR
+1771 IE
-1776 PILDVEEIEEIEENG
+1776 VEDLG
-1791 DNNEPKM
+1791 SEPDM
-1798 HSFEKGEYVHYRG
+1798 HSYEKGEHVHFRG
-1811 ITEKNT
+1811 DSTM
-1817 GPVLT
+1817 GPVIRV
-1822 LWEILEISPH
+1822 WEIMEVSPH

-1837 SMPNTVNQN
+1837 SMVDTVNQVV
-1846 IDPMLIDDLQ
+1846 DPMVSMDGLEL
-1856 FTEEEIKVVRPNE
+1856 EEEDIKVVRPNE
-1869 IYRPSEIPQDAILA
+1869 IYRPSEIPQNLVAVPPPIVSAEPVEYVQQADGQWVPF
-1883 SIPTFPEYPQSIEY
+1883 SPT
-1897 EYLQDAEGHWIPF
+1897 A
-1910 TPTPNPNPE
+1910 NPNAPMAMAD
-1919 VLENLSN
+1919 NLPGAKS
-1926 HKHGIHFA
+1926 GIHFA

-1941 RDNAGTIDVD
+1941 GDNTGTIDVD
-1951 TTLPTKTNTMGLPMD
+1951 AAVPTGTGLPTHSAPPMA
-1966 SIIEPLEE
+1966 SMVEPLEE
-1974 VYVKTGKSTHKKVEL
+1974 VYIKAGKSSNETQNHVMTAGAFSVKKLE
-1989 PIEVLN
+1989 
-1995 PNTIMSSGDFSIKK
+1995 
-2009 ME
+2009 